1 MQQNDMNITKDDIET
16 FIHNYEGEIDFTSIL
31 IDLMEIYKDTTKA
44 EKYVLHTL
52 IVLISAWFDIILF
65 LVLI

>member
-31 IDLMEIYKDTTKA
+31 IDLMETYTITTKEEA
-44 EKYVLHTL
+44 E
-52 IVLISAWFDIILF
+52 
-65 LVLI
+65 

>member
-16 FIHNYEGEIDFTSIL
+16 FIYNYEGEIDFTSIL

-44 EKYVLHTL
+44 
-52 IVLISAWFDIILF
+52 
-65 LVLI
+65 